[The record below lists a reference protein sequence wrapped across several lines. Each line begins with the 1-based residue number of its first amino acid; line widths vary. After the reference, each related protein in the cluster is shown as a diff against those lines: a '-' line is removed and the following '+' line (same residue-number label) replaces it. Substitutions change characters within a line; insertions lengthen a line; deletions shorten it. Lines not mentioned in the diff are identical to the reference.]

1 MTASPTVPEPVEGRR
16 TRAEKVVVIGAGMVG
31 HRFVEELVR
40 ADRDQR
46 YAVELIGEEEYE
58 PYNRILLSDVLAGR
72 SDLKAISLPMPD
84 SGRVQFW
91 RGVAAS
97 AIDRESGVVH
107 LSDGSSRS
115 FDRLV
120 LATGAR
126 AFVPPVPGLDA
137 SEEGGAPRHVHV
149 LRTLDDCR
157 NIAARAINAKHAVV
171 LGGGVLG
178 LEAACGLRRRGVPV
192 TVVDLDAHVMATQL
206 DAPAARVLTAQLA
219 DLGVDVLT
227 GTSVA
232 EVISAYDEL
241 VAVRLTD
248 GRILAADLMLVS
260 CGVRA
265 NAELARQA
273 GLDVDRGIVVD
284 ASLTSADPRVHAI
297 GDCAQTPG
305 GMPGLLAPGWRQ
317 AERLARMLVD
327 DRSATDGPEDAA
339 GPAASEEPVRLK
351 AAGVDLVTM
360 GVRASAAH
368 ETDRVVTVSDHG
380 GRRHVDLVLRPDEN
394 GEPVL
399 VGVTCLGAADVSASL
414 SVAFDRRTPLPVDPL
429 ALLLPEGGR
438 TEESASPV
446 RMPGATTVCR
456 CNGVSKKD
464 IVSAWEAGA
473 GTVEAVADRTRATTG
488 CGGCKDVVCGL
499 VDWLNAS
506 DPASGSDSASAPDAE
521 TAPAGRGLTGAPTG
535 VGSGRSTAVTQRN
548 ITAPSTS

>member
-1 MTASPTVPEPVEGRR
+1 MSVER
-16 TRAEKVVVIGAGMVG
+16 VVVVGAGMVG

-40 ADRDQR
+40 ADRERR
-46 YAVELIGEEEYE
+46 YSIELVGEEEYE

-72 SDLKAISLPMPD
+72 SDLKAIGLPLPD
-84 SGRVQFW
+84 TTRVQFW
-91 RGVAAS
+91 RGVAATG
-97 AIDRESGVVH
+97 IDRDAGVVQ
-107 LSDGSSRS
+107 LSDGTSRS
-115 FDRLV
+115 YDRLV

-126 AFVPPVPGLDA
+126 AFVPPLPGLEA
-137 SEEGGAPRHVHV
+137 GPRHVHV

-192 TVVDLDAHVMATQL
+192 TVVDLDDHVMATQL
-206 DAPAARVLTAQLA
+206 DAPAARVLAAQLG
-219 DLGVDVLT
+219 DLGVDVVT

-248 GRILAADLMLVS
+248 GRLLAADLMLVS

-284 ASLTSADPRVHAI
+284 QTLTTADPHVHAI
-297 GDCAQTPG
+297 GDCAQAPG

-317 AERLARMLVD
+317 AERLAALLAD
-327 DRSATDGPEDAA
+327 PEGAPV
-339 GPAASEEPVRLK
+339 GPATPIAEEPVRLK

-360 GVRASAAH
+360 GVRASAARA
-368 ETDRVVTVSDHG
+368 TDRVVTVSDPG
-380 GRRHVDLVLRPDEN
+380 GRRHIDLIVREDT
-394 GEPVL
+394 L

-429 ALLLPEGGR
+429 ALLVSEGR

-456 CNGVSKKD
+456 CNGVSKKE
-464 IVSAWEAGA
+464 IVAAWESGA
-473 GTVEAVADRTRATTG
+473 SSVDAVAAATRATTG

-499 VDWLNAS
+499 VDWLNES
-506 DPASGSDSASAPDAE
+506 DPETPLTETAASGSA
-521 TAPAGRGLTGAPTG
+521 
-535 VGSGRSTAVTQRN
+535 GRSTDVTRRN
-548 ITAPSTS
+548 ITAPSSS

>member
-1 MTASPTVPEPVEGRR
+1 MSTT
-16 TRAEKVVVIGAGMVG
+16 EKVVVVGAGMVG

-40 ADRDQR
+40 ADRDR
-46 YAVELIGEEEYE
+46 RFSIELVGEEEYE

-72 SDLKAISLPMPD
+72 SDLKAISLPLPD

-91 RGVAAS
+91 RGVSAS
-97 AIDRESGVVH
+97 AIDREAGVVE
-107 LSDGSSRS
+107 LSDGSSRP

-126 AFVPPVPGLDA
+126 AFVPPLPGLEA
-137 SEEGGAPRHVHV
+137 QPRHVHV

-157 NIAARAINAKHAVV
+157 NIAARAMNAKHAVV

-192 TVVDLDAHVMATQL
+192 TVIDLDEHVMATQL
-206 DAPAARVLTAQLA
+206 DGPAARVLAAQLG
-219 DLGVDVLT
+219 DLGVDVIT

-248 GRILAADLMLVS
+248 GRLLSADLMLVS

-265 NAELARQA
+265 NADLARDA
-273 GLDVDRGIVVD
+273 GLAVDRGIVVD
-284 ASLTSADPRVHAI
+284 ESLTSADPRVHAI
-297 GDCAQTPG
+297 GDCAQAPG

-317 AERLARMLVD
+317 AERLASQFV
-327 DRSATDGPEDAA
+327 GPGGHETVAA
-339 GPAASEEPVRLK
+339 GFETIAAQPAQPPVSEEPVRLK
-351 AAGVDLVTM
+351 AVGVDLVTM
-360 GVRASAAH
+360 GVRASAAR
-368 ETDRVVTVSDHG
+368 TSDRVVTLSDPS
-380 GRRHVDLVLRPDEN
+380 GRRHVDLVVRDDT
-394 GEPVL
+394 L
-399 VGVTCLGAADVSASL
+399 VGVTCLGAADVSAPL

-429 ALLLPEGGR
+429 SLLVTEGR
-438 TEESASPV
+438 SEESSSPV

-464 IVSAWEAGA
+464 IVSAWEGGA
-473 GTVEAVADRTRATTG
+473 GTVEAVASATRATTG

-499 VDWLNAS
+499 VDWLNES
-506 DPASGSDSASAPDAE
+506 DPETPLTNADSA
-521 TAPAGRGLTGAPTG
+521 AGG
-535 VGSGRSTAVTQRN
+535 GRSTDVTRRN

>member
-1 MTASPTVPEPVEGRR
+1 MTLNAPER
-16 TRAEKVVVIGAGMVG
+16 TPEKAPEKVLVIGAGMVG

-46 YAVELIGEEEYE
+46 YAVELVGEEEYE

-84 SGRVQFW
+84 PGRVQFW

-107 LSDGSSRS
+107 LSDGSTRPY
-115 FDRLV
+115 DRLV

-126 AFVPPVPGLDA
+126 AFVPPVPGLGVSD
-137 SEEGGAPRHVHV
+137 EGGQPRHVHV

-206 DAPAARVLTAQLA
+206 DAPAAHVLAAQLA
-219 DLGVDVLT
+219 DLGVDVVT

-248 GRILAADLMLVS
+248 GRIVAADLMLVS

-265 NAELARQA
+265 NVELAREA
-273 GLDVDRGIVVD
+273 GLDVDRGVVVD
-284 ASLTSADPRVHAI
+284 ATLTSADPRVHAI
-297 GDCAQTPG
+297 GDCAQAPG

-317 AERLARMLVD
+317 AERLARMLTDPTDVEEAD
-327 DRSATDGPEDAA
+327 ATA
-339 GPAASEEPVRLK
+339 GPTASQEPVRLK

-360 GVRASAAH
+360 GMRASAARD
-368 ETDRVVTVSDHG
+368 TDRVVTVSDPG
-380 GRRHVDLVLRPDEN
+380 GRRHVDLVLRPDDR
-394 GEPVL
+394 GEPTL
-399 VGVTCLGAADVSASL
+399 VGVTCLGAADVSATL
-414 SVAFDRRTPLPVDPL
+414 SVAFDRRTPLPMDPL
-429 ALLLPEGGR
+429 ALLLPDGGR
-438 TEESASPV
+438 TEESTSPV
-446 RMPGATTVCR
+446 RMPGSTTVCR

-464 IVSAWEAGA
+464 IVAAWEAGA
-473 GTVEAVADRTRATTG
+473 GTVEAIAGRTRATTG

-506 DPASGSDSASAPDAE
+506 DPASPLSDTGSEPADRPLTDA
-521 TAPAGRGLTGAPTG
+521 TSPLGD
-535 VGSGRSTAVTQRN
+535 GRSTDVTRRN

>member
-1 MTASPTVPEPVEGRR
+1 MSTTAP
-16 TRAEKVVVIGAGMVG
+16 EKVVVVGAGMVG

-40 ADRDQR
+40 ADRTR
-46 YAVELIGEEEYE
+46 RFSVELVGEEEYE

-72 SDLKAISLPMPD
+72 ADLKAIGLPLPD
-84 SGRVQFW
+84 SSRVRFW

-97 AIDRESGVVH
+97 AIDRESGVVR
-107 LSDGSSRS
+107 LSDGSSRP

-126 AFVPPVPGLDA
+126 AFVPPIPGLAA
-137 SEEGGAPRHVHV
+137 SDGRGQPRHVHV

-157 NIAARAINAKHAVV
+157 NVAARAINAKHAVV

-192 TVVDLDAHVMATQL
+192 TVVDLDEHVMATQL
-206 DAPAARVLTAQLA
+206 DAPAARVLAARLG
-219 DLGVDVLT
+219 DLGVDVVT

-248 GRILAADLMLVS
+248 GRLLAADLMLVS

-265 NAELARQA
+265 NAELARTA
-273 GLDVDRGIVVD
+273 GLEVDRGVVVD
-284 ASLTSADPRVHAI
+284 HTLTTADPRVHAI
-297 GDCAQTPG
+297 GDCAQAPD
-305 GMPGLLAPGWRQ
+305 GMTGLLAPGWRQ
-317 AERLARMLVD
+317 AEKLAALL
-327 DRSATDGPEDAA
+327 SGGLEA
-339 GPAASEEPVRLK
+339 GGAPRPPVTEEPVRLK

-360 GVRASAAH
+360 GVRASAARA
-368 ETDRVVTVSDHG
+368 TDRVVTLSDAG
-380 GRRHVDLVLRPDEN
+380 GRRHVDLVVREDA
-394 GEPVL
+394 L
-399 VGVTCLGAADVSASL
+399 VGVTCLGAADLSASL

-429 ALLLPEGGR
+429 ALLVTEGR
-438 TEESASPV
+438 SEESASPV

-464 IVSAWEAGA
+464 IVAAWESGA
-473 GTVEAVADRTRATTG
+473 GSVDAVAVATRATTG

-506 DPASGSDSASAPDAE
+506 EPGPLTDAAP
-521 TAPAGRGLTGAPTG
+521 P
-535 VGSGRSTAVTQRN
+535 VGDRRSTPVTRRN